1 MSKIVLIDGNSIIN
15 RAFYGMPD
23 LTNTD
28 GEHTGAIVGFLNIM
42 NKILDE
48 EKPDYLT
55 VAFDVKAPTFRHK
68 IYEAYKGTRK
78 SMPDELRE
86 QVPKLK
92 ELLLAMG
99 ITLVEK
105 AGLEADDILGTL
117 AKRAEK
123 AGMEV
128 SLVSG
133 DRDLLQIA
141 TDVIKIRIPKTKFG
155 KTEIH
160 DYYTQDVI
168 NEYQVP
174 PLGIIELKALMGDS
188 SDNIPGVPKIGEKTA
203 TDLLIQYGNIEN
215 LKEHIPEITKKSVR
229 ETLEQN
235 FDMAVLS
242 KTLATI
248 EINADIEVDFEECRL
263 NDIYTLEAYPILKH
277 LEIKKALEKY
287 DESKLS
293 GIAGTT
299 EKERQIVQVETA
311 SAYSELLN
319 TLASTNRFAFDISS
333 EDDDLNA
340 DSTGQLS
347 FNFNEKEEYLYIVTA
362 DNKYEVNITKID
374 NALSLFSDMLIT
386 ELSRFNDDAY
396 SESDKVVITYDL
408 KKQIKLIDRE
418 ELYDTN
424 ASKFF
429 FDTLIAAYLLNPNMV
444 SYSVDEPY
452 DKFEEYKSK
461 LIDANMYELFTNIEM
476 PLSIVLAGMEKAGIK
491 TLKDDLDA
499 YGASLATE
507 IERLE
512 KEIIELAGIDFN
524 VNSPK
529 QLGEILFEKMGI
541 PGGKKTKTGYS
552 TAADILEKLAPDYP
566 FVAKILE
573 YRGLSKLKST
583 YVDGMDQFI
592 LSDSRIHCKFNQTV
606 TATGR
611 ISCSEPNLQNI
622 PIKTEQGRLIRKC
635 FVPEDGYI
643 FVDADYSQI
652 ELRIMAHMSGDE
664 KLIDAYKNAKDIH
677 RITASEVFSVPFEDV
692 TDLQRRNA
700 KAVNFGIIY
709 GISSFGLSQ
718 GLSISRKEAQ
728 DFINNYFVKFP
739 GVKAYLDNLVEGAKE
754 KGYITTLFD
763 RRRPIP
769 ELKSS
774 NFMQRQFGE
783 RVAMNAPI
791 QGTAADI
798 MKIAMINVYK
808 RLRDE
813 GLKSKLII
821 QVHDE
826 LLIETLECEKDIVY
840 KILEDEMEN
849 ACRLSVKM
857 EIDIHSGNSWYEAK

>member
-319 TLASTNRFAFDISS
+319 TLSAVNRFSFDISS
-333 EDDDLNA
+333 EDGDLNA
-340 DSTGQLS
+340 DSNGQLS

-362 DNKYEVNITKID
+362 DSKYEVNITKID

-424 ASKFF
+424 ASKLF

-592 LSDSRIHCKFNQTV
+592 LADSRIHCKFNQTV

-826 LLIETLECEKDIVY
+826 LLIETLESEKDIVY

-849 ACRLSVKM
+849 ACKLSVKM